1 MTNALPLLHDPHNR
15 RLRLKLP
22 VRRHA
27 HMRLFILLFRLF
39 QLDRVDLDAVFGVA
53 EGAVEREGVGGGD
66 VAAFGVFG

>member
-1 MTNALPLLHDPHNR
+1 
-15 RLRLKLP
+15 
-22 VRRHA
+22 
-27 HMRLFILLFRLF
+27 MRLFILLFRLF